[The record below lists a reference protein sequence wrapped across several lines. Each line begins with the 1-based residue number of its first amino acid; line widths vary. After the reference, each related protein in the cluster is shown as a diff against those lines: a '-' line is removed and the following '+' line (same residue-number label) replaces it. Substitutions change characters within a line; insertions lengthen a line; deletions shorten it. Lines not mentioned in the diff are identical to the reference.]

1 MVTENLTGISLTDEI
16 AGKVRDKI
24 LKGEYGIGEK
34 INESQIAEELRVS
47 RTPIREAFMQL
58 ETEGLIE
65 SIPNRGSFALGFSSQ
80 DIEDIYAVRAALEGL
95 AVKWA
100 TSRITEE
107 DIEKLKDEFDIME
120 FYTRKKN
127 SQKVK
132 ESNKRFHEIVY
143 HASRSR
149 FLIQILTSYQEYIQ
163 QSKKVNVYSEV
174 YLKEILQEHWEILEA
189 IKDRNEKKA
198 EEKILMHLSNSQIRS
213 KVGVKKIV

>member
-1 MVTENLTGISLTDEI
+1 MITENLTGISLTDEI

-34 INESQIAEELRVS
+34 INESQIAEELCVS
-47 RTPIREAFMQL
+47 RTPIRGAFRQL

-65 SIPNRGSFALGFSSQ
+65 SIPNRGSYALGFSGQ

-107 DIEKLKDEFDIME
+107 DIEKLQDEFDIME

-163 QSKKVNVYSEV
+163 QSKRVNVYSEA
-174 YLKEILQEHWEILEA
+174 YLKEILQEHREILEA
-189 IKDRNEKKA
+189 VKDRNQKKA
-198 EEKILMHLSNSQIRS
+198 EEKILVHLSNSQIRS
-213 KVGVKKIV
+213 KVGVKITV